1 MVLDVFEEVLEAEE
15 AEGGEGHDKQGAE
28 ELLIETGKLGHDLDN
43 ELAFEGLQV
52 ALFRFEEEDEEEH
65 RERFEADDEEGYPI
79 EKLPLN
85 LA

>member
-1 MVLDVFEEVLEAEE
+1 MVLDVFEDVLEAEE

-28 ELLIETGKLGHDLDN
+28 ELLIEAGKLGHDLDY

-52 ALFRFEEEDEEEH
+52 AFFRFEEEDKEEH
-65 RERFEADDEEGYPI
+65 REGFETNDEEGYPI